1 MNQLGGLE
9 EHVLRDGEPQGLVR
23 LEVNHEVALAGLL
36 DGQVGGAGASL
47 SGREEVA
54 YFDTASIPS
63 QTPAVREVIG
73 RLLLG

>member
-1 MNQLGGLE
+1 MP
-9 EHVLRDGEPQGLVR
+9 GEGESQGLGC

-54 YFDTASIPS
+54 YFDTAPNPS
-63 QTPAVREVIG
+63 QTSAVREVIG